1 MFMCSLCIHGGQY
14 IYSVEYG
21 SAIPVFMPIL
31 SFSCSYS
38 TSMHLSLKDDL
49 AVWQKCFY
57 FQLGQDA
64 FREDCF
70 CLYIGMWCFVTLQR
84 RRRRSG
90 WSGQGRTTFQQV
102 VGLISRL
109 QRRSANEMVG
119 PGVPRKLAFAQRV
132 GVSRINR
139 SCCFAS
145 RSCRSL
151 VWRSQTQAGA
161 ARPDCIGT
169 HVLLNTHAYTTCSC

>member
-1 MFMCSLCIHGGQY
+1 METNLFVYIINHNTIRGYKTKKTTVDFLSAKYAINFVVSSLNKC
-14 IYSVEYG
+14 
-21 SAIPVFMPIL
+21 L
-31 SFSCSYS
+31 STIKACP
-38 TSMHLSLKDDL
+38 HL
-49 AVWQKCFY
+49 
-57 FQLGQDA
+57 
-64 FREDCF
+64 R
-70 CLYIGMWCFVTLQR
+70 QR

-139 SCCFAS
+139 SRCFAS
-145 RSCRSL
+145 RS
-151 VWRSQTQAGA
+151 WQKPGA

-169 HVLLNTHAYTTCSC
+169 HVLLNTHAYMTCRC

>member
-1 MFMCSLCIHGGQY
+1 MCLGY
-14 IYSVEYG
+14 IY
-21 SAIPVFMPIL
+21 A
-31 SFSCSYS
+31 
-38 TSMHLSLKDDL
+38 
-49 AVWQKCFY
+49 
-57 FQLGQDA
+57 
-64 FREDCF
+64 
-70 CLYIGMWCFVTLQR
+70 QR

-139 SCCFAS
+139 SRCFAS
-145 RSCRSL
+145 RSCRSP
-151 VWRSQTQAGA
+151 
-161 ARPDCIGT
+161 ARPDRTASAPSLASQPYFALFPVGGARGREKYVWTLCPASRAT
-169 HVLLNTHAYTTCSC
+169 KECNNCCRSRARYAN